1 MKKTVLLKISGE
13 ALLGQKDYGIDNNVV
28 DRIALEMKEAG
39 GDTQIAVVVGG
50 GNIFRGMQLSNKTGM
65 VRATADSMGMLAT
78 IMNAIA
84 LKDRFMAAGTPTQI
98 LSSFNIEGMIE
109 GFESDKAIRILERGN
124 VDFILYDL
132 GVSMFHFKKAER
144 GFSFN
149 ENNKLD
155 MRLGINKI
163 NAYEV
168 INKYEKKD
176 LERIFKEYGEIKN
189 YSKLAEIIIKERN
202 KKNIETAKELENI
215 IFHNSD
221 KSKKYGKINPATLIF
236 QAIRIEVNDELNIL
250 KKSIENIKNI
260 LKKYGVVVIISYH
273 SLEDRIVKRF
283 FKDNEKTKNKD
294 GIFKLLNS
302 KVLKP
307 TNEEIKLNIA
317 SRSAKLRAAQLL

>member
-1 MKKTVLLKISGE
+1 MNNIEDEIIHKPVMINEVLSFIPESSNIVIDATLGEGGHTKAMLDLNLEVHSFERDKNILEIAKK
-13 ALLGQKDYGIDNNVV
+13 
-28 DRIALEMKEAG
+28 R
-39 GDTQIAVVVGG
+39 
-50 GNIFRGMQLSNKTGM
+50 LSNYKKFHYYNDTY
-65 VRATADSMGMLAT
+65 D
-78 IMNAIA
+78 
-84 LKDRFMAAGTPTQI
+84 K
-98 LSSFNIEGMIE
+98 MI
-109 GFESDKAIRILERGN
+109 GSLPNDIIGN

-155 MRLGINKI
+155 MRLGINEK
-163 NAYEV
+163 NAYQV
-168 INKYEKKD
+168 INQYGKKD

-189 YSKLAEIIIKERN
+189 PSKLAGAIIKERD

-236 QAIRIEVNDELNIL
+236 QAVRIEVNDELNIL

-260 LKKYGVVVIISYH
+260 LKKYGVIVIISYH

-302 KVLKP
+302 KVLTP
-307 TNEEIKLNIA
+307 TIEEIKLNPA
-317 SRSAKLRAAQLL
+317 SRSAKMRAAQLL

>member
-1 MKKTVLLKISGE
+1 MIKKPIILQMDNMESQIIHKPVMIKEVLSFIPENSN
-13 ALLGQKDYGIDNNVV
+13 IVV
-28 DRIALEMKEAG
+28 DATLGEGGHTKAMLDLNLE
-39 GDTQIAVVVGG
+39 VH
-50 GNIFRGMQLSNKTGM
+50 
-65 VRATADSMGMLAT
+65 
-78 IMNAIA
+78 
-84 LKDRFMAAGTPTQI
+84 
-98 LSSFNIEGMIE
+98 SFER
-109 GFESDKAIRILERGN
+109 DKNILEIAKKRLADYKKFYYYNNTYDKMIDSLPKNIIGN

-189 YSKLAEIIIKERN
+189 YSKLAEIIIKERK

-283 FKDNEKTKNKD
+283 FKDNEKTKNKE

>member
-1 MKKTVLLKISGE
+1 MIKKPIILQMDNMESQIIHKPVMINEVLSFIPENSN
-13 ALLGQKDYGIDNNVV
+13 IVV
-28 DRIALEMKEAG
+28 DSTLGEGGHTKAMLDLNLE
-39 GDTQIAVVVGG
+39 VY
-50 GNIFRGMQLSNKTGM
+50 
-65 VRATADSMGMLAT
+65 
-78 IMNAIA
+78 
-84 LKDRFMAAGTPTQI
+84 
-98 LSSFNIEGMIE
+98 
-109 GFESDKAIRILERGN
+109 GFERDKNILEIAKKRLADYKKFYYYNNTYDKMIDSLPKNIIGN

>member
-1 MKKTVLLKISGE
+1 MIKKPIILQMDNMESQIIHKPVMIKEVLSFIPENSN
-13 ALLGQKDYGIDNNVV
+13 IVV
-28 DRIALEMKEAG
+28 DATLGEGGHTKAMLDLNLE
-39 GDTQIAVVVGG
+39 VH
-50 GNIFRGMQLSNKTGM
+50 
-65 VRATADSMGMLAT
+65 
-78 IMNAIA
+78 
-84 LKDRFMAAGTPTQI
+84 
-98 LSSFNIEGMIE
+98 SFER
-109 GFESDKAIRILERGN
+109 DKNILEIAKKRLSDYKKFYYYNNTYDKMIDSLPKNIIGN

-189 YSKLAEIIIKERN
+189 YSKLAEIIIKERK

-260 LKKYGVVVIISYH
+260 LKKYGIVVIISYH

>member
-1 MKKTVLLKISGE
+1 MIKKPIILQMDNMESQIIHKPVMIKEVLSFIPENSN
-13 ALLGQKDYGIDNNVV
+13 IVV
-28 DRIALEMKEAG
+28 DATLGEGGHTKAMLDLNLE
-39 GDTQIAVVVGG
+39 VY
-50 GNIFRGMQLSNKTGM
+50 
-65 VRATADSMGMLAT
+65 
-78 IMNAIA
+78 
-84 LKDRFMAAGTPTQI
+84 
-98 LSSFNIEGMIE
+98 
-109 GFESDKAIRILERGN
+109 GFERDKNILEIAKKRLADYKKFYYYNNTYDKMIDSLPKNIIGN

-283 FKDNEKTKNKD
+283 FKDNEKTKNKE

>member
-1 MKKTVLLKISGE
+1 MIKKPIILQMDNMESQIIHKPVMIKEVLSFIPENSN
-13 ALLGQKDYGIDNNVV
+13 IVV
-28 DRIALEMKEAG
+28 DATLGEGGHTKAMLDLNLEVYGFERDKNILEIAKK
-39 GDTQIAVVVGG
+39 
-50 GNIFRGMQLSNKTGM
+50 RLSNYKKFYYYNNTYDKM
-65 VRATADSMGMLAT
+65 IDSLP
-78 IMNAIA
+78 
-84 LKDRFMAAGTPTQI
+84 K
-98 LSSFNIEGMIE
+98 NII
-109 GFESDKAIRILERGN
+109 GN

-283 FKDNEKTKNKD
+283 FKDNEKTKNKE

>member
-1 MKKTVLLKISGE
+1 MIKKPIILQMDNMESQIIHKPVMSKEVLSFIPENSN
-13 ALLGQKDYGIDNNVV
+13 IVV
-28 DRIALEMKEAG
+28 DATLGEGGHTKAMLDLNLE
-39 GDTQIAVVVGG
+39 VH
-50 GNIFRGMQLSNKTGM
+50 
-65 VRATADSMGMLAT
+65 
-78 IMNAIA
+78 
-84 LKDRFMAAGTPTQI
+84 
-98 LSSFNIEGMIE
+98 SFER
-109 GFESDKAIRILERGN
+109 DKNILEIAKKRLADYKKFYYYNNTYDKMIDSLPKNIIGN

-260 LKKYGVVVIISYH
+260 LKKYGVIVIISYH
-273 SLEDRIVKRF
+273 SLEDRIIKRF

>member
-1 MKKTVLLKISGE
+1 MIKKPIILQMDNMESQIIHKPVMIKEVLSFIPENSN
-13 ALLGQKDYGIDNNVV
+13 IVV
-28 DRIALEMKEAG
+28 DATLGEGGHTKAMLDLNLE
-39 GDTQIAVVVGG
+39 VY
-50 GNIFRGMQLSNKTGM
+50 
-65 VRATADSMGMLAT
+65 
-78 IMNAIA
+78 
-84 LKDRFMAAGTPTQI
+84 
-98 LSSFNIEGMIE
+98 
-109 GFESDKAIRILERGN
+109 GFERDKNILEIARKRLVDYKKFYYYNNTYDKMIDSLPKNIIGN

-132 GVSMFHFKKAER
+132 GVSMFHFKKAKR

-260 LKKYGVVVIISYH
+260 LKKYGVIVIISYH

>member
-1 MKKTVLLKISGE
+1 MDNMESQIIHKPVMIKEVLSFIPENSN
-13 ALLGQKDYGIDNNVV
+13 IVV
-28 DRIALEMKEAG
+28 DATLGEGGHTKAMLDLNLEVHSFERDKNILEIAKKRLADYKKFYCYNNTYDKMIDSLPKN
-39 GDTQIAVVVGG
+39 II
-50 GNIFRGMQLSNKTGM
+50 GNI
-65 VRATADSMGMLAT
+65 
-78 IMNAIA
+78 
-84 LKDRFMAAGTPTQI
+84 
-98 LSSFNIEGMIE
+98 
-109 GFESDKAIRILERGN
+109 
-124 VDFILYDL
+124 DFILYDL

-202 KKNIETAKELENI
+202 QKNIETAKELENI

-260 LKKYGVVVIISYH
+260 LKKYGIVVIISYH

>member
-1 MKKTVLLKISGE
+1 MDNMESQIIHKPVMIKEVLSFIPENSN
-13 ALLGQKDYGIDNNVV
+13 IVV
-28 DRIALEMKEAG
+28 DATLGEGGHTKAMLDLNLE
-39 GDTQIAVVVGG
+39 VY
-50 GNIFRGMQLSNKTGM
+50 
-65 VRATADSMGMLAT
+65 
-78 IMNAIA
+78 
-84 LKDRFMAAGTPTQI
+84 
-98 LSSFNIEGMIE
+98 
-109 GFESDKAIRILERGN
+109 GFERDKNILEIAKKRLADYKKFYYYNNTYDKMIDSLPKNIIGN

-250 KKSIENIKNI
+250 KKSIENIKSI

-283 FKDNEKTKNKD
+283 FKDNEKTKNKE

>member
-1 MKKTVLLKISGE
+1 MIKKPIILQMDNMESQIIHKPVMIKEVLSFIPENSN
-13 ALLGQKDYGIDNNVV
+13 IVV
-28 DRIALEMKEAG
+28 DATLGEGGHTKAMLDLNLE
-39 GDTQIAVVVGG
+39 VH
-50 GNIFRGMQLSNKTGM
+50 
-65 VRATADSMGMLAT
+65 
-78 IMNAIA
+78 
-84 LKDRFMAAGTPTQI
+84 
-98 LSSFNIEGMIE
+98 SFER
-109 GFESDKAIRILERGN
+109 DKNILEIAKKRLADYKKFYYYNNTYDKMIDLLPKNIIGN

-132 GVSMFHFKKAER
+132 GVSMFHFKKAEK

-189 YSKLAEIIIKERN
+189 YSKLAEIIIRERN
-202 KKNIETAKELENI
+202 KKNIETAKALENI

>member
-1 MKKTVLLKISGE
+1 MIKKPIILQMDNMESQIIHKPVMIKEVLSFIPENSN
-13 ALLGQKDYGIDNNVV
+13 IVV
-28 DRIALEMKEAG
+28 DATLGEGGHTKAMLDLNLE
-39 GDTQIAVVVGG
+39 VH
-50 GNIFRGMQLSNKTGM
+50 
-65 VRATADSMGMLAT
+65 
-78 IMNAIA
+78 
-84 LKDRFMAAGTPTQI
+84 
-98 LSSFNIEGMIE
+98 SFER
-109 GFESDKAIRILERGN
+109 DKNILEIAKKRLADYKKFYYYNNTYDKMIDSLPKNIIGDI
-124 VDFILYDL
+124 DFILYDL

-260 LKKYGVVVIISYH
+260 LKKYGVIVIISYH

-283 FKDNEKTKNKD
+283 FKDNQKTKNKD

-307 TNEEIKLNIA
+307 TNEEINLNIA

>member
-1 MKKTVLLKISGE
+1 MIKKPIIL
-13 ALLGQKDYGIDNNVV
+13 QMDNMESQIIHKPVMIKEILSFIPENSNIVV
-28 DRIALEMKEAG
+28 DATLGEGGHTKAMLDLNLE
-39 GDTQIAVVVGG
+39 VH
-50 GNIFRGMQLSNKTGM
+50 
-65 VRATADSMGMLAT
+65 
-78 IMNAIA
+78 
-84 LKDRFMAAGTPTQI
+84 
-98 LSSFNIEGMIE
+98 SFER
-109 GFESDKAIRILERGN
+109 DKNILEIAKKRLADYKKFYYYNNTYDKMIDSLPKNIIGN

>member
-1 MKKTVLLKISGE
+1 MDNMESQIIHKPVMIKEVLSFIPENSN
-13 ALLGQKDYGIDNNVV
+13 IVV
-28 DRIALEMKEAG
+28 DATLGEGGHTKAMLDLNLE
-39 GDTQIAVVVGG
+39 VH
-50 GNIFRGMQLSNKTGM
+50 
-65 VRATADSMGMLAT
+65 
-78 IMNAIA
+78 
-84 LKDRFMAAGTPTQI
+84 
-98 LSSFNIEGMIE
+98 SFER
-109 GFESDKAIRILERGN
+109 DKNILEIAKKRLEDYKKFYYYNNTYDKMIDSLPKNIIGN

-189 YSKLAEIIIKERN
+189 YSKLAEIIIKERK

-283 FKDNEKTKNKD
+283 FKNNEKTKNKE

>member
-1 MKKTVLLKISGE
+1 MDNMESQIIHKPVMIKEILSFIPENSNIVVDATLGEGGHTKAMLDLNLEVHSFERDKNILKI
-13 ALLGQKDYGIDNNVV
+13 AKK
-28 DRIALEMKEAG
+28 R
-39 GDTQIAVVVGG
+39 
-50 GNIFRGMQLSNKTGM
+50 LSNYKKFYYYNNTYDKM
-65 VRATADSMGMLAT
+65 IDSLP
-78 IMNAIA
+78 
-84 LKDRFMAAGTPTQI
+84 K
-98 LSSFNIEGMIE
+98 NII
-109 GFESDKAIRILERGN
+109 GN

>member
-1 MKKTVLLKISGE
+1 MKSQIIHKPVMIKEVLSFIPENSN
-13 ALLGQKDYGIDNNVV
+13 IVV
-28 DRIALEMKEAG
+28 DATLGEGGHTKAMLDLNLEVYGFERDKNILEIAKK
-39 GDTQIAVVVGG
+39 
-50 GNIFRGMQLSNKTGM
+50 RLSNYKKLYYYNNTYDKM
-65 VRATADSMGMLAT
+65 IDSLP
-78 IMNAIA
+78 
-84 LKDRFMAAGTPTQI
+84 K
-98 LSSFNIEGMIE
+98 NII
-109 GFESDKAIRILERGN
+109 GN

-283 FKDNEKTKNKD
+283 FKDNEKTKNKE

-307 TNEEIKLNIA
+307 TNEEINLNIA

>member
-1 MKKTVLLKISGE
+1 M
-13 ALLGQKDYGIDNNVV
+13 
-28 DRIALEMKEAG
+28 
-39 GDTQIAVVVGG
+39 
-50 GNIFRGMQLSNKTGM
+50 
-65 VRATADSMGMLAT
+65 
-78 IMNAIA
+78 
-84 LKDRFMAAGTPTQI
+84 
-98 LSSFNIEGMIE
+98 
-109 GFESDKAIRILERGN
+109 
-124 VDFILYDL
+124 
-132 GVSMFHFKKAER
+132 
-144 GFSFN
+144 
-149 ENNKLD
+149 
-155 MRLGINKI
+155 
-163 NAYEV
+163 
-168 INKYEKKD
+168 
-176 LERIFKEYGEIKN
+176 ERIFKEYGEIKN

-260 LKKYGVVVIISYH
+260 LKKYGIVVIISYH

>member
-1 MKKTVLLKISGE
+1 MIKKPIILQMDNMESQIIHKPVMIKEVLSFIPENSN
-13 ALLGQKDYGIDNNVV
+13 IVV
-28 DRIALEMKEAG
+28 DATLGEGGHTKAMLDLNLE
-39 GDTQIAVVVGG
+39 VH
-50 GNIFRGMQLSNKTGM
+50 
-65 VRATADSMGMLAT
+65 
-78 IMNAIA
+78 
-84 LKDRFMAAGTPTQI
+84 
-98 LSSFNIEGMIE
+98 SFER
-109 GFESDKAIRILERGN
+109 DKNILEIAKKRLANYKKFYYYNNTYDKMIDSLPKNIIGN

-132 GVSMFHFKKAER
+132 GVSMFHFKKSER

-189 YSKLAEIIIKERN
+189 YSKLAEIIIKERK

>member
-1 MKKTVLLKISGE
+1 MIKKPIILQMDNMESQIIHKPVMIKEVLSFIPENSN
-13 ALLGQKDYGIDNNVV
+13 IVV
-28 DRIALEMKEAG
+28 DATLGEGGHTKAMLDLNLE
-39 GDTQIAVVVGG
+39 VH
-50 GNIFRGMQLSNKTGM
+50 
-65 VRATADSMGMLAT
+65 
-78 IMNAIA
+78 
-84 LKDRFMAAGTPTQI
+84 
-98 LSSFNIEGMIE
+98 SFER
-109 GFESDKAIRILERGN
+109 DKNILEIAKKRLADYKKFYYYNNTYDKMIDSLPKNIIGN

-260 LKKYGVVVIISYH
+260 LKKYGVIVIISYH

>member
-1 MKKTVLLKISGE
+1 MSFAAQKKSGWKKVEIVHTPVLLNECLKFLSPIGE
-13 ALLGQKDYGIDNNVV
+13 PFEKDAFMIDSTLGEGGHTKAMLDLN
-28 DRIALEMKEAG
+28 LE
-39 GDTQIAVVVGG
+39 VH
-50 GNIFRGMQLSNKTGM
+50 
-65 VRATADSMGMLAT
+65 
-78 IMNAIA
+78 
-84 LKDRFMAAGTPTQI
+84 
-98 LSSFNIEGMIE
+98 SFER
-109 GFESDKAIRILERGN
+109 DKNILEIAKKRLANYKNFYYYNNTYDKMIDSLPKNIIGN

-189 YSKLAEIIIKERN
+189 YSKLAEIIIKER
-202 KKNIETAKELENI
+202 KKKYIETAKELENI

>member
-1 MKKTVLLKISGE
+1 MIKKPIILQMDNMESQIIHKPVMIKEVLSFIPENSN
-13 ALLGQKDYGIDNNVV
+13 IVV
-28 DRIALEMKEAG
+28 DATLGEGGHTKAMLDLNLE
-39 GDTQIAVVVGG
+39 VH
-50 GNIFRGMQLSNKTGM
+50 
-65 VRATADSMGMLAT
+65 
-78 IMNAIA
+78 
-84 LKDRFMAAGTPTQI
+84 
-98 LSSFNIEGMIE
+98 SFER
-109 GFESDKAIRILERGN
+109 DKNILEIAKKRLADYKKFYYYNNTYDKMIDLLPKNIIGN

-132 GVSMFHFKKAER
+132 GVSMFHFKKAEK

-189 YSKLAEIIIKERN
+189 YSKLAEIIIRERN

>member
-1 MKKTVLLKISGE
+1 MNNIEDEIIHKPVMIKEVLSFIPENSN
-13 ALLGQKDYGIDNNVV
+13 IVV
-28 DRIALEMKEAG
+28 DATLGEGGHTKAMLNLNLE
-39 GDTQIAVVVGG
+39 VH
-50 GNIFRGMQLSNKTGM
+50 
-65 VRATADSMGMLAT
+65 
-78 IMNAIA
+78 
-84 LKDRFMAAGTPTQI
+84 
-98 LSSFNIEGMIE
+98 SFER
-109 GFESDKAIRILERGN
+109 DKNILEIAKKRLADYKKFYYYNNTYDKMIDSLPKNIIGN

-283 FKDNEKTKNKD
+283 FKDNQKTKNKD

>member
-1 MKKTVLLKISGE
+1 MIKKPIILQMDNMESQIIHKPVMIKEVLSFIPENSN
-13 ALLGQKDYGIDNNVV
+13 IVV
-28 DRIALEMKEAG
+28 DATLGEGGHTKAMLDLNLE
-39 GDTQIAVVVGG
+39 VH
-50 GNIFRGMQLSNKTGM
+50 
-65 VRATADSMGMLAT
+65 
-78 IMNAIA
+78 
-84 LKDRFMAAGTPTQI
+84 
-98 LSSFNIEGMIE
+98 SFER
-109 GFESDKAIRILERGN
+109 DKNILEIAKKRFANYKKFYYYNNTYDKMIDSLPKNIIGN

-155 MRLGINKI
+155 MRLGLNKI

-189 YSKLAEIIIKERN
+189 YSKLAEIIIEERN

>member
-1 MKKTVLLKISGE
+1 MIKKPIILQMDNMESQIIHKPVMIKEVLSFIPENSN
-13 ALLGQKDYGIDNNVV
+13 IVV
-28 DRIALEMKEAG
+28 DATLGEGGHTKAMLDLNLE
-39 GDTQIAVVVGG
+39 VH
-50 GNIFRGMQLSNKTGM
+50 
-65 VRATADSMGMLAT
+65 
-78 IMNAIA
+78 
-84 LKDRFMAAGTPTQI
+84 
-98 LSSFNIEGMIE
+98 SFER
-109 GFESDKAIRILERGN
+109 DKNILEIAKKRLADYKKFYYYNNTYDKMIDSLPKNIIGN

-132 GVSMFHFKKAER
+132 GVSMFHFKKAEK

-189 YSKLAEIIIKERN
+189 YSKLAEIIIRERN

>member
-1 MKKTVLLKISGE
+1 MIKKPIILQMDNMESQIIHKPVMIKEVLSFIPENSN
-13 ALLGQKDYGIDNNVV
+13 IVV
-28 DRIALEMKEAG
+28 DATLGEGGHTKAMLDLNLEVHSFERDKNILEIAKKRLADYKKFYCYNNTYDKMIDSLPKN
-39 GDTQIAVVVGG
+39 II
-50 GNIFRGMQLSNKTGM
+50 GNI
-65 VRATADSMGMLAT
+65 
-78 IMNAIA
+78 
-84 LKDRFMAAGTPTQI
+84 
-98 LSSFNIEGMIE
+98 
-109 GFESDKAIRILERGN
+109 
-124 VDFILYDL
+124 DFILYDL

-215 IFHNSD
+215 IFYNSD

-283 FKDNEKTKNKD
+283 FKDNEKTKNKE

>member
-1 MKKTVLLKISGE
+1 MNNMEDEIIHKPVMINEVLSFIPNNSNIVIDATLGEGGHTKAMLDLNLEVHGFERDKNILEIAKK
-13 ALLGQKDYGIDNNVV
+13 
-28 DRIALEMKEAG
+28 R
-39 GDTQIAVVVGG
+39 
-50 GNIFRGMQLSNKTGM
+50 LSNYKKFHYYNDTYDKMIG
-65 VRATADSMGMLAT
+65 SL
-78 IMNAIA
+78 
-84 LKDRFMAAGTPTQI
+84 PE
-98 LSSFNIEGMIE
+98 NII
-109 GFESDKAIRILERGN
+109 GN
-124 VDFILYDL
+124 VDFMLYDL

-155 MRLGINKI
+155 MRLGINEK
-163 NAYEV
+163 NAYQI
-168 INKYEKKD
+168 INQYGKKD

-189 YSKLAEIIIKERN
+189 PSKLINAIIKERE

-236 QAIRIEVNDELNIL
+236 QAVRIEVNDELNIL

-260 LKKYGVVVIISYH
+260 LKKYGVIVIISYH

-302 KVLKP
+302 KVLTP
-307 TNEEIKLNIA
+307 TIEEIKLNPA
-317 SRSAKLRAAQLL
+317 SRSAKMRAAQLL

>member
-1 MKKTVLLKISGE
+1 MNNIEDEIIHKPVMIKEVLSFIPENSN
-13 ALLGQKDYGIDNNVV
+13 IVV
-28 DRIALEMKEAG
+28 DATLGEGGHTKAMLNLNLE
-39 GDTQIAVVVGG
+39 VH
-50 GNIFRGMQLSNKTGM
+50 
-65 VRATADSMGMLAT
+65 
-78 IMNAIA
+78 
-84 LKDRFMAAGTPTQI
+84 
-98 LSSFNIEGMIE
+98 SFER
-109 GFESDKAIRILERGN
+109 DKNILEIAKKRLADYKKFYYYNNTYDKMIDSLPKNIIGN

>member
-1 MKKTVLLKISGE
+1 MIKKPIILQMDNMESQIIHKPVMIKEVLSFIPENSN
-13 ALLGQKDYGIDNNVV
+13 IVV
-28 DRIALEMKEAG
+28 DSTLGEGGHTKAMLDLNLE
-39 GDTQIAVVVGG
+39 VY
-50 GNIFRGMQLSNKTGM
+50 
-65 VRATADSMGMLAT
+65 
-78 IMNAIA
+78 
-84 LKDRFMAAGTPTQI
+84 
-98 LSSFNIEGMIE
+98 
-109 GFESDKAIRILERGN
+109 GFERDKNILEIAKKRLADYKKFYYYNNTYDKMIDSLPKNIIGN

>member
-1 MKKTVLLKISGE
+1 MNNMEYEIIHKPVMIKEVLSFIPENSN
-13 ALLGQKDYGIDNNVV
+13 IVV
-28 DRIALEMKEAG
+28 DATLGEGGHTKAMLDLNLE
-39 GDTQIAVVVGG
+39 VH
-50 GNIFRGMQLSNKTGM
+50 
-65 VRATADSMGMLAT
+65 
-78 IMNAIA
+78 
-84 LKDRFMAAGTPTQI
+84 
-98 LSSFNIEGMIE
+98 SFER
-109 GFESDKAIRILERGN
+109 DKNILEIAKKRLADYKKFYYYNNTYDKMIDSLPKNIIGN

-189 YSKLAEIIIKERN
+189 SPKIADAIIKERE

-260 LKKYGVVVIISYH
+260 LKKYGIVVIISYH

>member
-1 MKKTVLLKISGE
+1 MIKKPIILQMDNMESQIIHKPVMIKEVLSFIPENSN
-13 ALLGQKDYGIDNNVV
+13 IVV
-28 DRIALEMKEAG
+28 DATLGEGGHTKAMLDLNLEVHSFERDKNILEIAKK
-39 GDTQIAVVVGG
+39 
-50 GNIFRGMQLSNKTGM
+50 RLSNYKKFYYYNNTYDKM
-65 VRATADSMGMLAT
+65 IDSLP
-78 IMNAIA
+78 
-84 LKDRFMAAGTPTQI
+84 K
-98 LSSFNIEGMIE
+98 NII
-109 GFESDKAIRILERGN
+109 GN

-317 SRSAKLRAAQLL
+317 SRSAKLRAVQLL

>member
-1 MKKTVLLKISGE
+1 MIKKPIIL
-13 ALLGQKDYGIDNNVV
+13 QMDNMESQIIHKPVMIKEILSFIPENSNIVV
-28 DRIALEMKEAG
+28 DATLGEGGHTKAMLDLNLE
-39 GDTQIAVVVGG
+39 VH
-50 GNIFRGMQLSNKTGM
+50 
-65 VRATADSMGMLAT
+65 
-78 IMNAIA
+78 
-84 LKDRFMAAGTPTQI
+84 
-98 LSSFNIEGMIE
+98 SFER
-109 GFESDKAIRILERGN
+109 DKNILEIAKKRLADYKKFYYYNNTYDKMIDSLPKNIIGN

-307 TNEEIKLNIA
+307 TNEEINLNIA

>member
-1 MKKTVLLKISGE
+1 MIKKPIILQMDNMESQIIHKPVMIKEVLSFIPENSN
-13 ALLGQKDYGIDNNVV
+13 IVV
-28 DRIALEMKEAG
+28 DATLGEGGHTKAMLDLNLE
-39 GDTQIAVVVGG
+39 VH
-50 GNIFRGMQLSNKTGM
+50 
-65 VRATADSMGMLAT
+65 
-78 IMNAIA
+78 
-84 LKDRFMAAGTPTQI
+84 
-98 LSSFNIEGMIE
+98 SFER
-109 GFESDKAIRILERGN
+109 DKNILEIAKKRLSDYKKFYYYNNTYDKMIDSLPKNIIGN

-260 LKKYGVVVIISYH
+260 LKKYGVIVIISYH